1 MKKILFVC
9 LILVWHTSVLLAE
22 NWMSRLPDDA
32 YVAALSIPGAHDAAT
47 GYGFSGFIGLFG
59 NRYARTQDLDISQ
72 QWAVGVR
79 AFDLRPSVYKDYIN
93 IHHGIMPTKMRFD
106 QALKLLCDSLQKNP
120 SEFVIIH
127 MLHAADGDKV
137 KNTYNTRIQQLL
149 RQDRF
154 KRFLVDFRPDLKVR
168 EMRGKILILSRDH
181 YSDSPIGGI
190 FTGWTGGINWQR
202 QTAGAIIGTRGVK
215 GKLYVQDFS
224 ATHFPNGVT
233 LKVKALTQMLD
244 SSTRMLDCSIRKL
257 DGSAQMVAGSARKH
271 DGNTRMNPADA
282 HQLVWVFN
290 FASAYSKVDHLFGRQ
305 ISLSNGYRDNATHTH
320 QAILNYLASHPAG
333 PTGIILMDF
342 AGTDHTHGYH
352 TRGAELVQAIIRNNF
367 RYLKPKK

>member
-1 MKKILFVC
+1 MKKILLVC

-190 FTGWTGGINWQR
+190 FTDWTGGINWQR

-233 LKVKALTQMLD
+233 LKVNALAQMLD
-244 SSTRMLDCSIRKL
+244 SSTRM
-257 DGSAQMVAGSARKH
+257 
-271 DGNTRMNPADA
+271 NPADA
-282 HQLVWVFN
+282 HHLVWVFN
-290 FASAYSKVDHLFGRQ
+290 FASAYSKVETLFGRK

-320 QAILNYLASHPAG
+320 KAILDYLSNHPAG

-342 AGTDHTHGYH
+342 VGTDHSNDYH
-352 TRGAELVQAIIRNNF
+352 TRGAEVVQAIIRNNF
-367 RYLKPKK
+367 RYLTREK

>member
-1 MKKILFVC
+1 MKKILLVC

-106 QALKLLCDSLQKNP
+106 QALKLLCDSLQRNP

-190 FTGWTGGINWQR
+190 FIGWTGGINWQR
-202 QTAGAIIGTRGVK
+202 QTAGAIIGTRGVR

-257 DGSAQMVAGSARKH
+257 DGSAQMVDGSARKH

-290 FASAYSKVDHLFGRQ
+290 FASAYSKVETLFGRK

-320 QAILNYLASHPAG
+320 KAILDYLANHPAG

-342 AGTDHTHGYH
+342 VGTDESNDYH
-352 TRGAELVQAIIRNNF
+352 TRGAEVVQAIIRNNF
-367 RYLKPKK
+367 RYLTREK

>member
-1 MKKILFVC
+1 MKKILLVC
-9 LILVWHTSVLLAE
+9 LLLVWHTSVLLAE

-32 YVAALSIPGAHDAAT
+32 YVATLSIPGAHDAAT

-137 KNTYNTRIQQLL
+137 KDAYNTRIQQLL

-154 KRFLVDFRPDLKVR
+154 KRFFVDFRPDLKVR
-168 EMRGKILILSRDH
+168 EMRGKMLILSRDH

-190 FTGWTGGINWQR
+190 FTGWMGGINWQR
-202 QTAGAIIGTRGVK
+202 QTAGAIIGTHGMK

-233 LKVKALTQMLD
+233 LKVNAITQMLD
-244 SSTRMLDCSIRKL
+244 SSTRM
-257 DGSAQMVAGSARKH
+257 
-271 DGNTRMNPADA
+271 NPTDA
-282 HQLVWVFN
+282 HHLVWVFN
-290 FASAYSKVDHLFGRQ
+290 FASAYSKVETLFGRK

-320 QAILNYLASHPAG
+320 KAILDYLSNHPAG

-342 AGTDHTHGYH
+342 VGTDHSNDYH
-352 TRGAELVQAIIRNNF
+352 TRGAEVVQAIIRNNF
-367 RYLKPKK
+367 RYLTREK

>member
-1 MKKILFVC
+1 MKPILLALFLLLC
-9 LILVWHTSVLLAE
+9 PSPLLAE

-32 YVAALSIPGAHDAAT
+32 FVAALSIPGAHDAAT

-72 QWAVGVR
+72 QWMVGVR

-93 IHHGIMPTKMRFD
+93 IHHGIVPTKMRFD
-106 QALKLLCDSLQKNP
+106 HALQLLCDSLKKNP

-127 MLHAADGDKV
+127 LLHAADGDKV
-137 KNTYNTRIQQLL
+137 KDAYNTSIQQLL

-154 KRFLVDFRPDLKVR
+154 RRFLIDYRPDLKVSD
-168 EMRGKILILSRDH
+168 MRGKILILSRNP
-181 YSDSPIGGI
+181 YSTTPIGGI
-190 FTGWTGGINWQR
+190 FTGWTGGLNWQR
-202 QTAGAIIGTRGVK
+202 QTAGGIIGPHDTK

-224 ATHFPNGVT
+224 ATHSSNGVA
-233 LKVKALTQMLD
+233 LKVNAITQLLD
-244 SSTRMLDCSIRKL
+244 SSTRM
-257 DGSAQMVAGSARKH
+257 
-271 DGNTRMNPADA
+271 NPSDA
-282 HQLVWVFN
+282 HHLVWVFN

>member
-1 MKKILFVC
+1 MKTILLALFVLLC
-9 LILVWHTSVLLAE
+9 PSPLLAE

-32 YVAALSIPGAHDAAT
+32 FVAALSIPGAHDAAT
-47 GYGFSGFIGLFG
+47 GYGFSGFIGMFG

-72 QWAVGVR
+72 QWTVGVR
-79 AFDLRPSVYKDYIN
+79 AFDLRPSVYKEYIN

-106 QALKLLCDSLQKNP
+106 HALQLLCDSLKKNP

-137 KNTYNTRIQQLL
+137 KDAYNTRIQQLL
-149 RQDRF
+149 KQDRF
-154 KRFLVDFRPDLKVR
+154 RRFLIDYRPDLKVSD
-168 EMRGKILILSRDH
+168 MRGKILILSRDH

-202 QTAGAIIGTRGVK
+202 QTAGGIIGLHGMK

-224 ATHFPNGVT
+224 ATHFTNGIT
-233 LKVKALTQMLD
+233 LKVNAITQMLD
-244 SSTRMLDCSIRKL
+244 SSTRMNLSD
-257 DGSAQMVAGSARKH
+257 VH
-271 DGNTRMNPADA
+271 
-282 HQLVWVFN
+282 HLVWVFN
-290 FASAYSKVDHLFGRQ
+290 FASAYSKVENLFGRK

-320 QAILNYLASHPAG
+320 KAILNYLATHPAG
-333 PTGIILMDF
+333 PTGIILLDF
-342 AGTDHTHGYH
+342 AGTDHSNGYH

-367 RYLKPKK
+367 RYLTPKKKDV